1 MASDARYAGT
11 VANDNSI
18 GVAAWTGLTNLGAS
32 DNVNASVTNDPGD
45 ISQYLK
51 LTNFPF
57 SIPVG
62 SMITGIEF
70 YIEHRA
76 SGSGRTE
83 DYAVYLVKNG
93 VISGT
98 NKAVAGS
105 WPGSDTGKTYGGDG
119 DLWGLTLSRADVL
132 ASNFG
137 VVIATQETEDKS
149 DNDTGFIDVVTLRV
163 YYTPFATNLNNYQFV
178 RVRNGMSSSERI
190 K

>member
-1 MASDARYAGT
+1 MPSDARVAST

-18 GVAAWTGLTNLGAS
+18 GVAAWSGLTNIAS
-32 DNVNASVTNDPGD
+32 SNNVDATVTNSPGD

-76 SGSGRTE
+76 NGNGSTE
-83 DYAVYLVKNG
+83 DYAVYLVKGG

-98 NKAVAGS
+98 NKAVAGN

-119 DLWGLTLSRADVL
+119 DLWGLILSRADVL
-132 ASNFG
+132 ASDFG

-149 DNDTGFIDVVTLRV
+149 DNDTARIDVATLRV
-163 YYTPFATNLNNYQFV
+163 YYTPFATVFNNYQFA
-178 RVRNGMSSSERI
+178 RVRNGMSASERI